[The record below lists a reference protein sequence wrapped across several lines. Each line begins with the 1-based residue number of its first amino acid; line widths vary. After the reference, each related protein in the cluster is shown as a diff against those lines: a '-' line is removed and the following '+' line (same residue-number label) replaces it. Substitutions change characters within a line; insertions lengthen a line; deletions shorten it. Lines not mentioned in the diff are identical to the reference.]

1 MPLKFIRGVVV
12 SGTGQASAH
21 TVGAFPHFPGSL
33 NVFVG
38 RHERSRLLDGATH
51 QFPSSRS
58 TDRYLRMVFFDEPV
72 WVGFSRDRETIE
84 IFSDVNL
91 RATHGLKDGDRV
103 KVYL

>member
-1 MPLKFIRGVVV
+1 MPQRYIRGVVV

-38 RHERSRLLDGATH
+38 RHERNRLKDGAPE
-51 QFPSSRS
+51 QFESTRS
-58 TDRYLRMVFFDEPV
+58 VDRYRRATLFDQPV

-84 IFSDVNL
+84 IFSEHHL
-91 RATHGLKDGDRV
+91 RATHGLRDGDRI

>member
-1 MPLKFIRGVVV
+1 MPQKFIRGVIV

-21 TVGAFPHFPGSL
+21 TVGAFPHAPGSL

-38 RHERSRLLDGATH
+38 RHERKRILESAPHT
-51 QFPSSRS
+51 FESTRS
-58 TDRYLRMVFFDEPV
+58 VNRYTRGKIDDIPV

-84 IFSDVNL
+84 VFHTENL
-91 RATHGLKDGDRV
+91 RATLGLKDGDRI

>member
-1 MPLKFIRGVVV
+1 MPPKFVRGVVV

-21 TVGAFPHFPGSL
+21 KVGAFPHFPGSL

-38 RHERSRLLDGATH
+38 RHERNRLLETATNR
-51 QFPSSRS
+51 FKSLRS
-58 TDRYLRMVFFDEPV
+58 VDSYSKAKFFDEEI
-72 WVGFSRDRETIE
+72 WMGFSRDKETVE
-84 IFSDVNL
+84 LFSERNL